1 VTLVRRRRLEALLVS
16 ISLLVG
22 TVAIAASLAVPIIL
36 LLRLNDKQ
44 LNRWSE
50 IGQALSP
57 VGIFFSGIG
66 FIAVAATLLTQRRE
80 LRNQRDELSIAREE
94 QARASEVVMRQL
106 HTDLIKMAI
115 EDPELL
121 TVWPDI
127 TPGIT
132 ESKKDHYCNLILN
145 LQKVAYETHTIELAE
160 LRGALRYLMT
170 SRDIYTFWKKVRS
183 ARIRVTSGDEG
194 EDFFTS
200 EVDHAFN
207 DSNLVP
213 RRSARIMREALAVWH
228 HRIKK
233 IGLGS
238 GSLWTANPGHAHRGE
253 PSPHSSNRNSCRYA
267 DTGCSTILSRRN
279 SLP

>member
-1 VTLVRRRRLEALLVS
+1 MRGATVALVRRRRLDVLLISV
-16 ISLLVG
+16 SLLVG
-22 TVAIAASLAVPIIL
+22 TAVIAASLAVPIIL
-36 LLRLNDKQ
+36 LLRLGDRQ

-66 FIAVAATLLTQRRE
+66 FIAVAVTLLTQRRE
-80 LRNQRDELSIAREE
+80 LQNQRDELSIAREE

-115 EDPELL
+115 DDPELL

-127 TPGIT
+127 APGIT

-170 SRDIYTFWKKVRS
+170 SRDMYMFWKKVRT
-183 ARIRVTSGDEG
+183 ARIQVTGGDED

-200 EVDHAFN
+200 EVDNAFN
-207 DSNLVP
+207 DSRPPP
-213 RRSARIMREALAVWH
+213 RRPIHVIREVLAAW
-228 HRIKK
+228 
-233 IGLGS
+233 
-238 GSLWTANPGHAHRGE
+238 
-253 PSPHSSNRNSCRYA
+253 
-267 DTGCSTILSRRN
+267 RRRLKN
-279 SLP
+279 